1 MVEDRSILD
10 ATSEVYDA
18 NVATPGATGEVLNL
32 TACITVALWQNSD
45 HTVATSDGFDRSLTT
60 QESF

>member
-18 NVATPGATGEVLNL
+18 NVATPGATDEVLNL
-32 TACITVALWQNSD
+32 TSGISVAILLNSD
-45 HTVATSDGFDRSLTT
+45 HTVATRDGTR
-60 QESF
+60 